1 HVVPNGVN
9 PDRFAPNQKPSLP
22 TAAESLTVGFA
33 GSMKPWHGLENLL
46 EAFARLHQRLPAS
59 RLLLVGDGSGR
70 EPLAAAASARGLGKA
85 VQFTGA
91 VPANEVPGL
100 LASMDVAVA
109 PYPNLPNF
117 YFSPLKVYEYMAA
130 GLPVVVSNIGQL
142 GKLINHGVNGLL
154 VPAGDAGALAHALVR
169 LRNEP
174 LLRARLGEAAR
185 ACILH
190 EHTWE
195 KVVDRI

>member
-1 HVVPNGVN
+1 M
-9 PDRFAPNQKPSLP
+9 S
-22 TAAESLTVGFA
+22 SC
-33 GSMKPWHGLENLL
+33 NLL
-46 EAFARLHQRLPAS
+46 DTAH
-59 RLLLVGDGSGR
+59 
-70 EPLAAAASARGLGKA
+70 
-85 VQFTGA
+85 FTGS
-91 VPANEVPGL
+91 VCHTYIPGL

-109 PYPNLPNF
+109 PYPKLADF

-130 GLPVVVSNIGQL
+130 GRPVVVSNIGQL

-190 EHTWE
+190 EHTCE
-195 KVVDRI
+195 RAVDRIFALADLNLPRKPGRIYTMERP